1 MTVPE
6 LLRCLRFFV
15 LEMGA
20 LEGFLV
26 CRTADGSPYDSMS
39 SYSSGFIP
47 PSPGEEPSAVIVSE
61 QDWICAEEEEMERAK
76 PTAKQQQR
84 PRHVRFV
91 EWFVALGKEDVKRA
105 QNHIQQSTSGPTVM
119 SLAREAV
126 ATRPD
131 RDLG

>member
-1 MTVPE
+1 MSILNAVAERCIQEAREQHLARWSP
-6 LLRCLRFFV
+6 CLRFFV

-91 EWFVALGKEDVKRA
+91 EWFGLSGKK
-105 QNHIQQSTSGPTVM
+105 T
-119 SLAREAV
+119 
-126 ATRPD
+126 
-131 RDLG
+131 